1 MSCDDGDERKG
12 GKKEKGREKKTMW
25 SEKRSLRLKR
35 VVLLGAHDAR
45 HAVDGKDNDD
55 DGKQDRECD
64 GDTRPRGVL
73 GAVVEEQAGGTRAV
87 LVAERQ
93 AVGLAAQ
100 QVVRHGC
107 AVLLRAGGRLLA
119 RDRRTLLAL
128 VAAHCLLPHR
138 AAVVQRVGSTAH
150 ALARQPV
157 ARAAHTVCA
166 LATVLVLLAHHTRV
180 LCSCCTHPVH
190 ARACVLALLPK
201 IPPEKTSMSECPN
214 KVRVFEQERQ
224 TVQGLPTATEWGLT
238 QVPALQTR

>member
-1 MSCDDGDERKG
+1 MREMKG
-12 GKKEKGREKKTMW
+12 EGKKEKEKGREKKTMW

-64 GDTRPRGVL
+64 GDARPRGVL

-87 LVAERQ
+87 LVAERL

-107 AVLLRAGGRLLA
+107 AVLLRTGSRLLA
-119 RDRRTLLAL
+119 WDRRTLLAL

-157 ARAAHTVCA
+157 ARAAHTVGA

-180 LCSCCTHPVH
+180 LCSCCTRPVH
-190 ARACVLALLPK
+190 ARTRVLALLPK
-201 IPPEKTSMSECPN
+201 IPPKKNMSECPN
-214 KVRVFEQERQ
+214 KVRVFEQEQQ